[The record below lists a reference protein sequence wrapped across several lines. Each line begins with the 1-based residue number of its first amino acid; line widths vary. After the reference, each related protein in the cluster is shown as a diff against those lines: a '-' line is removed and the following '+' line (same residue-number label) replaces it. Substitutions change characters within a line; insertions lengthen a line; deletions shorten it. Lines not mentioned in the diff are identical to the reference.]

1 MTVALRLMTNNS
13 YVIVVFYFYVNDHL
27 RLNKEF
33 IGNRIQRFS
42 YKKKKTLTTKNASVF
57 LNNRDIKV
65 QRCYISVET
74 LKLLLPNYNDSRRC
88 QWNSQ
93 QSKQQML
100 EYCFV
105 FPLLIL
111 SIILRVLQVLR
122 YFLNKHVI
130 QGM

>member
-42 YKKKKTLTTKNASVF
+42 YKKKKKKTTKNASVF

-65 QRCYISVET
+65 
-74 LKLLLPNYNDSRRC
+74 
-88 QWNSQ
+88 
-93 QSKQQML
+93 
-100 EYCFV
+100 
-105 FPLLIL
+105 
-111 SIILRVLQVLR
+111 
-122 YFLNKHVI
+122 
-130 QGM
+130 